1 MNRRNLIALALVA
14 VVSWP
19 AVVRAQKVEHGR
31 GDITAIDVNKG
42 EIELKDPQG
51 KVRTWRFERDAT
63 VKVSDTSRA
72 FTRNPT
78 PADLRPPMYVH
89 FTFVNDVIQSF
100 EIIEIRAAAGNTG
113 GSAGASSGSTAQA
126 GTPRTVVGTVTAYD
140 PNVRQVEVNHDGR
153 RETFQLT
160 TRSDKRLNPG
170 DRVQI
175 RTEWANSREQVAEV
189 RVTGHDNSRS
199 R

>member
-1 MNRRNLIALALVA
+1 MNGRNLMVVALVA
-14 VVSWP
+14 ATSWP
-19 AVVRAQKVEHGR
+19 VVARAQQVEHGR
-31 GDITAIDVNKG
+31 GDITAIDVNRG
-42 EIELKDPQG
+42 EVELKDPQG
-51 KVRTWRFERDAT
+51 KVRTWRFQRDAT
-63 VKVSDTSRA
+63 VKVSDDSRA
-72 FTRNPT
+72 FTRTPT
-78 PADLRPPMYVH
+78 TADLRPPMYVH
-89 FTFVNDVIQSF
+89 FTYVNDVIQTF
-100 EIIEIRAAAGNTG
+100 DIIEIRAQAGNAGG
-113 GSAGASSGSTAQA
+113 GSASSPAQA

-140 PNVRQVEVNHDGR
+140 AKVRQVEVNHDGR

-160 TRSDKRLNPG
+160 TRSDRRLNPG